1 MTITELLAAIRQPY
15 VQMLAEAAKAQEA
28 YVEPVYRTSDGA
40 PATEG
45 LWDLP
50 CRADVI
56 AAAGENAGES
66 IQVNSQSQ
74 LDFAPIHFSIA
85 DTAVALSPF
94 IWDWLPLEV
103 SGLPQ
108 DQATQVLTDWFNQW
122 FDGEDENP
130 VNEAG
135 LQEVIHFMSDPEPT
149 ADGFKLTID
158 LGSAPSEAVEDLLF
172 ALSDAGSAKVQLG

>member
-1 MTITELLAAIRQPY
+1 MTVTELLAAIRQPY
-15 VQMLAEAAKAQEA
+15 VEKLAQAAKAQEA
-28 YVEPVYRTSDGA
+28 YVEPAYRTNDGA
-40 PATEG
+40 LATEG

-56 AAAGENAGES
+56 TAAGENAGES
-66 IQVNSQSQ
+66 IQVDSQSQ

-85 DTAVALSPF
+85 ETAVELAPF
-94 IWDWLPLEV
+94 IWDWLSLEV
-103 SGLPQ
+103 SGLAQ
-108 DQATQVLTDWFNQW
+108 DQAAQVLIDWFNQW

-130 VNEAG
+130 VNDAG
-135 LQEVIHFMSDPEPT
+135 LQEVIHFMSDPEAT

-172 ALSDAGSAKVQLG
+172 ALSDAGAAKVQLG